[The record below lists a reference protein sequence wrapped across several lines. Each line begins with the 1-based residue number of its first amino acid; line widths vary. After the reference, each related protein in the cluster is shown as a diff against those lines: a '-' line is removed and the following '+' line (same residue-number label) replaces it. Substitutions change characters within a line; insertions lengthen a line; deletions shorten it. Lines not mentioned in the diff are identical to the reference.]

1 VTCSLRQRIVV
12 TGSLVIP
19 AILKSSMIRVA
30 LILQVI
36 IGLIVGPNGCCCA
49 GHRIGGLFLRAV
61 PPTIDSCCDAID
73 DEHAVASCC
82 SHCTVVSEKE
92 TSNPHARTPVAYRSC
107 CQKTESCLC
116 VASIRPSI
124 HRVQID
130 TELSLLTDY
139 TKIVVW
145 RVTELEREIASAIAS
160 ARLSSSMSLRAFDQP
175 GRACAILYQ
184 RWNC

>member
-1 VTCSLRQRIVV
+1 
-12 TGSLVIP
+12 
-19 AILKSSMIRVA
+19 MIRIA

-36 IGLIVGPNGCCCA
+36 FGLIVGPNGCCCA
-49 GHRIGGLFLRAV
+49 GHRIGTLFERAV
-61 PPTIDSCCDAID
+61 PSKMDSCCDAID

-82 SHCTVVSEKE
+82 SHCVVVSEKV
-92 TSNPHARTPVAYRSC
+92 TPNPHARTPVAHRSC
-107 CQKTESCLC
+107 CQKTDSCLC

-130 TELSLLTDY
+130 TDLSLLTDY
-139 TKIVVW
+139 TKIVAW

-160 ARLSSSMSLRAFDQP
+160 ARFSSSMSLRGCDQP
-175 GRACAILYQ
+175 GRACAVRYQ